1 MNKSTLIC
9 AALASATFASG
20 SLAGD
25 TIPQTFDLFDH
36 PSGAVNPQAYGLRLD
51 GVNSGNPM
59 TFSFGDSQANSTMTM
74 QVVELMGG
82 GIEVRMFGTVTGN
95 SASGGTDLGSF
106 ALDVT
111 YTVTGN
117 ETDGWED
124 GGTGNGVTVGTITGD
139 FDNDGGTAD
148 TTVTLSGK
156 LSAGDTFRFLSDG
169 HRIGG
174 DSDTWVG
181 RGWVIP
187 DGVMGSTNDF
197 LFQGA
202 LVPLPAAAWGGLAML
217 GGLVVARRIRK

>member
-124 GGTGNGVTVGTITGD
+124 GGTGNGVT
-139 FDNDGGTAD
+139 
-148 TTVTLSGK
+148 LSGK